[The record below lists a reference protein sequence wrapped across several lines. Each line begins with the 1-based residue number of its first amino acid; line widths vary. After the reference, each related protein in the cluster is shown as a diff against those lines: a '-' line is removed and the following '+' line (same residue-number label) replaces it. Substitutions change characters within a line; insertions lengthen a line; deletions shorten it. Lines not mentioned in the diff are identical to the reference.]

1 MSYSSGSNQVSDV
14 KSEVKLQARLL
25 PELYFGHCYYNNGNK
40 M

>member
-25 PELYFGHCYYNNGNK
+25 PELYSGHCYYNNGNK